1 MKSKTNRL
9 KRILVV
15 DDEPVISHVC
25 QKVLLGRGFSVDVAA
40 DGKKAIEKINARPY
54 NLCILDLR
62 MPNINGFQ
70 LYQYLADNCPD
81 LSRNVIFTTGDTT
94 SHQVSEFLNG
104 SEKVY
109 LEKPFTPAELMA
121 AVEMALN

>member
-1 MKSKTNRL
+1 MKSKT

-15 DDEPVISHVC
+15 EDEPVISHIC
-25 QKVLLGRGFSVDVAA
+25 QKVLVKQGFSVDVAT
-40 DGKKAIEKINARPY
+40 DGKKAIEKINNRSY

-62 MPNINGFQ
+62 LPGINGFQ
-70 LYQYLADNCPD
+70 LYQYLTDTCPE
-81 LSRNVIFTTGDTT
+81 LSQNVIFTTGDIT
-94 SHQVSEFLNG
+94 SHQVFEFLNR

-109 LEKPFTPAELMA
+109 LEKPFTPGELIA

>member
-1 MKSKTNRL
+1 MKLRTNCL
-9 KRILVV
+9 KRILVA

-25 QKVLLGRGFSVDVAA
+25 QKVLLGQGFSVDVAA

-62 MPNINGFQ
+62 MPGINGFQ
-70 LYQYLADNCPD
+70 LYQYLADTCPE

-94 SHQVSEFLNG
+94 THQVTDFLNA

-109 LEKPFTPAELMA
+109 LEKPFTPAELIA
-121 AVEMALN
+121 

>member
-1 MKSKTNRL
+1 VKSKT

-15 DDEPVISHVC
+15 EDEPVISHIC
-25 QKVLLGRGFSVDVAA
+25 QKVLVKQGFSVDVAT
-40 DGKKAIEKINARPY
+40 DGKKAIEKINDRSY

-62 MPNINGFQ
+62 LPGINGFQ
-70 LYQYLADNCPD
+70 LYQYLADTCPE
-81 LSRNVIFTTGDTT
+81 LSQNVIFTTGDIT
-94 SHQVSEFLNG
+94 SHQVFEFLNR

-109 LEKPFTPAELMA
+109 LEKPFTPGELIA

>member
-1 MKSKTNRL
+1 MKLKVKGI

-25 QKVLLGRGFSVDVAA
+25 QKVLVRQGFSVDVVG
-40 DGKKAIEKINARPY
+40 DGKKAIEKINDRRY

-62 MPNINGFQ
+62 MPGINGFQ
-70 LYQYLADNCPD
+70 LYQYLADNRPE
-81 LSRNVIFTTGDTT
+81 LSQNVIFTTGDTT

-104 SEKVY
+104 SEKVC
-109 LEKPFTPAELMA
+109 LEKPFTPAELIA

>member
-1 MKSKTNRL
+1 MKLRTNCL

-25 QKVLLGRGFSVDVAA
+25 QKVLLGQGFSVDVAA

-62 MPNINGFQ
+62 MPGINGFQ
-70 LYQYLADNCPD
+70 LYQYLADTCPE

-94 SHQVSEFLNG
+94 THQVTDFLNG

-109 LEKPFTPAELMA
+109 LEKPFTPDELIA

>member
-1 MKSKTNRL
+1 MKSKT

-15 DDEPVISHVC
+15 EDEPVISHIC
-25 QKVLLGRGFSVDVAA
+25 QKVLVKQGFSVDVAA
-40 DGKKAIEKINARPY
+40 DGKKAIEKINDRSY

-62 MPNINGFQ
+62 LPGINGFQ
-70 LYQYLADNCPD
+70 LYQYLADTCPE
-81 LSRNVIFTTGDTT
+81 LSQNVIFTTGDIT
-94 SHQVSEFLNG
+94 SHQVFEFLNR

-109 LEKPFTPAELMA
+109 LEKPFTPGELIA

>member
-1 MKSKTNRL
+1 MKSKT

-15 DDEPVISHVC
+15 EDEPVISHIC
-25 QKVLLGRGFSVDVAA
+25 QKVLVKQGFSVDVAT
-40 DGKKAIEKINARPY
+40 DGKKAIEKINDRSY

-62 MPNINGFQ
+62 LPGINGFQ
-70 LYQYLADNCPD
+70 LYQYLADTCPE
-81 LSRNVIFTTGDTT
+81 LSQNVIFTTGDIT
-94 SHQVSEFLNG
+94 SHQVFEFLNR

-109 LEKPFTPAELMA
+109 LEKPFTPGELIA